1 MQWALYGRRNKMTK
15 KKKYILIGGGVLLVG
30 ALVAAKV
37 MTGSDETVIVQVEEV
52 TNEKIVEI
60 VAASGKVQPI
70 ISVDIAANVSGKILS
85 ITAEEGDKV
94 EKGQVLVYLDNARYV
109 ASVNQRMAALRSAEA
124 QVALERANLKVIN
137 STTIRQNELYKKGLI
152 SESDLEGAE
161 GNYEVGIARLNSAKE
176 SVSQAEAYLDQANDD
191 LSKTKL
197 YTALGGIVV
206 KINKEVGEI
215 ALGSQFQEDII
226 MTIADLTE
234 MEVLVEVDENDVV
247 LLEIGDT
254 TAIEIDAFG
263 DELFRGLVEEVAN
276 SAITRGLGTQEQVT
290 NFEVTIRMLEF
301 PRMLR
306 PGMSASVEIITNV
319 SDYAIAV
326 PIQSVTVRK
335 PKKIK
340 RIEGGEGI
348 AIASNGIEREIHNG
362 TDDYV
367 EVVFVI
373 EDDIA
378 VMRKVKTGITGESKI
393 EILEGV
399 EPGEM
404 IVSGSYRVLS
414 KTLQDGDIVK
424 IEEENNGKSE
434 ELSH

>member
-1 MQWALYGRRNKMTK
+1 MTK

-109 ASVNQRMAALRSAEA
+109 ASVNQRMAALRSAKA
-124 QVALERANLKVIN
+124 QQALERANLKVIN
-137 STTIRQNELYKKGLI
+137 STTKRQNELYKKGLI

-326 PIQSVTVRK
+326 PIQSVTVRE

-340 RIEGGEGI
+340 RIEGGEGV
-348 AIASNGIEREIHNG
+348 AIASNGLEEEIHNG

-404 IVSGSYRVLS
+404 VVSGSYRVLS

-424 IEEENNGKSE
+424 IEEESNGKSE

>member
-1 MQWALYGRRNKMTK
+1 MTK
-15 KKKYILIGGGVLLVG
+15 KKKIILIGGGVLLVG
-30 ALVAAKV
+30 ALVTANLMRDSGKSV
-37 MTGSDETVIVQVEEV
+37 TVQVEEV

-94 EKGQVLVYLDNARYV
+94 KKGQVVVYLDNARYV

-301 PRMLR
+301 PKMLR

-319 SDYAIAV
+319 SDYAVAV
-326 PIQSVTVRK
+326 PIQSVTVRE

-348 AIASNGIEREIHNG
+348 AIASNGIEREIYNG

-399 EPGEM
+399 QPGEM
-404 IVSGSYRVLS
+404 IVTGSYRVLS

-424 IEEENNGKSE
+424 IEEESNGKSE

>member
-1 MQWALYGRRNKMTK
+1 M
-15 KKKYILIGGGVLLVG
+15 IGG
-30 ALVAAKV
+30 LVAAKIIG
-37 MTGSDETVIVQVEEV
+37 GSEEAVAVQVEEV
-52 TNEKIVEI
+52 TRERVVEI
-60 VAASGKVQPI
+60 VSASGRVQPV

-85 ITAEEGDKV
+85 MTADEGDEVK
-94 EKGQVLVYLDNARYV
+94 EGQVLVYLDSTRYV
-109 ASVNQRMAALRSAEA
+109 ASVAQRLAALRSAKA
-124 QVALERANLKVIN
+124 QEALERANLKVTN
-137 STTIRQNELYKKGLI
+137 SATKRQHELYKKGLI
-152 SESDLEGAE
+152 SESDLEGAD
-161 GNYEVGIARLNSAKE
+161 GNYEVAIARLNSAKE
-176 SVSQAEAYLDQANDD
+176 SVSQARALLDQAKDD

-197 YTALGGIVV
+197 YTSSSGTIV

-226 MTIADLTE
+226 MTIADLSD

-263 DELFRGLVEEVAN
+263 EEIFRGLVEEVAN
-276 SAITRGLGTQEQVT
+276 SAVTRGLGTQEQVT

-301 PRMLR
+301 PAMLR
-306 PGMSASVEIITNV
+306 PGMSASVEVVTNV
-319 SDYAIAV
+319 SEDATAV
-326 PIQSVTVRK
+326 PIQSVTVRE

-340 RIEGGEGI
+340 RVEVEGGEGI
-348 AIASNGIEREIHNG
+348 AIASNGFEEENHNG

-378 VMRKVKTGITGESKI
+378 VMRKVKTGITGETKI

-424 IEEENNGKSE
+424 IEDENNGKSE
-434 ELSH
+434 GLGH

>member
-1 MQWALYGRRNKMTK
+1 MTK
-15 KKKYILIGGGVLLVG
+15 KKKYILIGGGVVLIG
-30 ALVAAKV
+30 AMVAAKV
-37 MTGSDETVIVQVEEV
+37 MSGSDEAVMVKVEEV
-52 TNEKIVEI
+52 TKEKIVEI

-70 ISVDIAANVSGKILS
+70 ISVDIAANVSGKILK
-85 ITAEEGDKV
+85 IMAEEGDKV
-94 EKGQVLVYLDNARYV
+94 KEGQVLVYLDNARYV
-109 ASVNQRMAALRSAEA
+109 AAVNQRMAALRSAKA
-124 QVALERANLKVIN
+124 QEALERANLKVIN
-137 STTIRQNELYKKGLI
+137 STTKRQNELYKKGLI

-161 GNYEVGIARLNSAKE
+161 GNYEVGVARLNSAKE
-176 SVSQAEAYLDQANDD
+176 FVSQSEAFLDQANDD
-191 LSKTKL
+191 LSKTML
-197 YTALGGIVV
+197 YTSLSGIVV

-301 PRMLR
+301 PKMLR

-319 SDYAIAV
+319 SDYAVAV
-326 PIQSVTVRK
+326 PIQSVTVRE

-348 AIASNGIEREIHNG
+348 AIASNELKEEIHNG

-399 EPGEM
+399 LPGEM

-424 IEEENNGKSE
+424 IEEESNGKSE

>member
-1 MQWALYGRRNKMTK
+1 MTK

-30 ALVAAKV
+30 ALVTAKV

-52 TNEKIVEI
+52 TNEKITEI
-60 VAASGKVQPI
+60 VSASGKVQPI

-85 ITAEEGDKV
+85 MTAEEGDKV
-94 EKGQVLVYLDNARYV
+94 KKGQVLVYLDNARYV
-109 ASVNQRMAALRSAEA
+109 ATVNQRMAALRSAKA
-124 QVALERANLKVIN
+124 QEALERANLKVIN
-137 STTIRQNELYKKGLI
+137 SATKRQNELYKKGLI

-197 YTALGGIVV
+197 YTALEGIVV

-263 DELFRGLVEEVAN
+263 DKLFRGLVEEVAN

-290 NFEVTIRMLEF
+290 NFEVTIKMLEF
-301 PRMLR
+301 PAMLR
-306 PGMSASVEIITNV
+306 PGMSASVEVITNV
-319 SDYAIAV
+319 SDNATAV
-326 PIQSVTVRK
+326 PIQSVTVRE

-340 RIEGGEGI
+340 RVEGGEGV
-348 AIASNGIEREIHNG
+348 AIASNGFQEEENHNG

-367 EVVFVI
+367 EVVFVV

-404 IVSGSYRVLS
+404 VVSGSYRVLS
-414 KTLQDGDIVK
+414 KTLQDGDKVK
-424 IEEENNGKSE
+424 VEEDNNGKSE
-434 ELSH
+434 GLGH

>member
-1 MQWALYGRRNKMTK
+1 MTK

-30 ALVAAKV
+30 AMVAANL
-37 MTGSDETVIVQVEEV
+37 MRSSDKTVLVQVEEV
-52 TNEKIVEI
+52 TSEKIVEI
-60 VAASGKVQPI
+60 VAASGRVQPI
-70 ISVDIAANVSGKILS
+70 ISVDIAANVSGKILN

-94 EKGQVLVYLDNARYV
+94 EKGQVVVYLDSTRYV
-109 ASVNQRMAALRSAEA
+109 ASVNQRMAALRSAKA
-124 QVALERANLKVIN
+124 QEALERANLKVIN
-137 STTIRQNELYKKGLI
+137 SATKRQHELYKKGLI
-152 SESDLEGAE
+152 SESDLEGAD

-176 SVSQAEAYLDQANDD
+176 SVSQANAFLDQAKDD

-197 YTALGGIVV
+197 YTTLGGIVV

-215 ALGSQFQEDII
+215 ALGSQFQEDVI

-276 SAITRGLGTQEQVT
+276 SAVTRGLGTQEQVT

-301 PRMLR
+301 PKMLR
-306 PGMSASVEIITNV
+306 PGMSASVEVITNV
-319 SDYAIAV
+319 SDYATAV
-326 PIQSVTVRK
+326 PIQSVTVRE
-335 PKKIK
+335 PKKIE
-340 RIEGGEGI
+340 RIDGGEGV
-348 AIASNGIEREIHNG
+348 AIASSEIEEENHNG
-362 TDDYV
+362 TEDYV
-367 EVVFVI
+367 EVVFVV
-373 EDDIA
+373 EDDKA

-424 IEEENNGKSE
+424 VEDEKNGKSE
-434 ELSH
+434 ELGH

>member
-1 MQWALYGRRNKMTK
+1 MTK

-30 ALVAAKV
+30 AMVAANL
-37 MTGSDETVIVQVEEV
+37 MRSSDKTILVQVEEV
-52 TNEKIVEI
+52 TSEKIVEI
-60 VAASGKVQPI
+60 VAASGRVQPI
-70 ISVDIAANVSGKILS
+70 ISVDIAANVSGKILN

-94 EKGQVLVYLDNARYV
+94 EKGQVVVYLDSTRYV
-109 ASVNQRMAALRSAEA
+109 ASVNQRLAALRSSIA
-124 QVALERANLKVIN
+124 QEALERANLKVIN
-137 STTIRQNELYKKGLI
+137 SATKRQHELYKKGLI
-152 SESDLEGAE
+152 SESDLEGAD

-176 SVSQAEAYLDQANDD
+176 SVSQARAFLDQAKDD

-197 YTALGGIVV
+197 FTTLGGIVV

-226 MTIADLTE
+226 MTIADLSQ

-263 DELFRGLVEEVAN
+263 DEIFRGLVEEVAN
-276 SAITRGLGTQEQVT
+276 SAVTRGLGTQEQVT

-301 PRMLR
+301 PKMLR
-306 PGMSASVEIITNV
+306 PGMSASVEVITNI
-319 SDYAIAV
+319 SDYATAV
-326 PIQSVTVRK
+326 PIQSVTVRE

-340 RIEGGEGI
+340 RIEGGEGV
-348 AIASNGIEREIHNG
+348 AIASNDVEEENHNG
-362 TDDYV
+362 AEDYV

-373 EDDIA
+373 EDDKA

-399 EPGEM
+399 EPGEI
-404 IVSGSYRVLS
+404 IVSGSYRILS
-414 KTLQDGDIVK
+414 KTLQDGDKVK
-424 IEEENNGKSE
+424 VEDESNGKSV

>member
-1 MQWALYGRRNKMTK
+1 MTK
-15 KKKYILIGGGVLLVG
+15 RKKLIIAGGTLVVLG
-30 ALVAAKV
+30 GLVAAK
-37 MTGSDETVIVQVEEV
+37 MIGGSDDTVQVQVEEV

-60 VAASGKVQPI
+60 VSASGRVQPV

-85 ITAEEGDKV
+85 MTAEEGDEVK
-94 EKGQVLVYLDNARYV
+94 EGQILVFLDSTRYV
-109 ASVNQRMAALRSAEA
+109 ASVDQRMAALRSAKA
-124 QVALERANLKVIN
+124 QEALERANLKVTN
-137 STTIRQNELYKKGLI
+137 SATKRQHELYKKGLI
-152 SESDLEGAE
+152 SESDLEGAD
-161 GNYEVGIARLNSAKE
+161 GNYEVAIARLNSAKE
-176 SVSQAEAYLDQANDD
+176 SVSQAKALLDQARDD

-197 YTALGGIVV
+197 YTTSSGTVV

-263 DELFRGLVEEVAN
+263 EELFSGLVGEVAN
-276 SAITRGLGTQEQVT
+276 SAVTRGLGTQEQVT
-290 NFEVTIRMLEF
+290 NFEVTIKMLEF
-301 PRMLR
+301 PAMLR
-306 PGMSASVEIITNV
+306 PGMSASVEVITNV
-319 SDYAIAV
+319 SDNATAV
-326 PIQSVTVRK
+326 PIQSVTVRE

-340 RIEGGEGI
+340 RIEGGEGV
-348 AIASNGIEREIHNG
+348 AIASNGFQEEENHNG
-362 TDDYV
+362 ADDYV
-367 EVVFVI
+367 EVVFVV

-404 IVSGSYRVLS
+404 VVSGSYRILS
-414 KTLQDGDIVK
+414 KSLQDGDNVK
-424 IEEENNGKSE
+424 IEDEYEGKAE
-434 ELSH
+434 GLSH

>member
-1 MQWALYGRRNKMTK
+1 MTK
-15 KKKYILIGGGVLLVG
+15 KKKYMLIGGGALLVG

-37 MTGSDETVIVQVEEV
+37 MTGSDEAVIVQVEVV
-52 TNEKIVEI
+52 TTEKIVEI
-60 VAASGKVQPI
+60 VSASGRVQPI
-70 ISVDIAANVSGKILS
+70 MSVDIAANVSGKILN
-85 ITAEEGDKV
+85 ITADEGDEV
-94 EKGQVLVYLDNARYV
+94 NEGQVLVYLDSTKHV
-109 ASVNQRMAALRSAEA
+109 AAVNQRKAALRSAKA
-124 QVALERANLKVIN
+124 QEALERATLKVTN
-137 STTIRQNELYKKGLI
+137 SATKRQHELYKKGLI
-152 SESDLEGAE
+152 SKSDLEGAD

-176 SVSQAEAYLDQANDD
+176 SVSQAEAYLDQAKDD

-197 YTALGGIVV
+197 YTSLSGTIV

-226 MTIADLTE
+226 LTVADLTE

-263 DELFRGLVEEVAN
+263 DEIFRGLVDEVAN
-276 SAITRGLGTQEQVT
+276 SAVTRGLGTQEQVT

-301 PRMLR
+301 PKMLR
-306 PGMSASVEIITNV
+306 PGMSASVEVVTNV
-319 SDYAIAV
+319 SDNATAV
-326 PIQSVTVRK
+326 PIQSVTVRE
-335 PKKIK
+335 PKKIE
-340 RIEGGEGI
+340 RVVGGEGM
-348 AIASNGIEREIHNG
+348 AIASDGIEEEKHNG

-399 EPGEM
+399 DPGEK

-424 IEEENNGKSE
+424 IEEEINGKSKV
-434 ELSH
+434 LSH

>member
-1 MQWALYGRRNKMTK
+1 MTK

-37 MTGSDETVIVQVEEV
+37 MSGSDETVIVQVEEV
-52 TNEKIVEI
+52 TKEKIVEI

-70 ISVDIAANVSGKILS
+70 ISVDIAANVSGKILK
-85 ITAEEGDKV
+85 IMAEEGDKV
-94 EKGQVLVYLDNARYV
+94 KEGQVLVYLDNGRYV
-109 ASVNQRMAALRSAEA
+109 AAVNQRMAALRSSKA
-124 QVALERANLKVIN
+124 QEALEKANLKVIN
-137 STTIRQNELYKKGLI
+137 SATKRQNELYKKGLI

-161 GNYEVGIARLNSAKE
+161 GNYEVGVARLNSAKE
-176 SVSQAEAYLDQANDD
+176 SVSQAEAFLDQANDD

-197 YTALGGIVV
+197 YTSLSGIVV

-301 PRMLR
+301 PKMLR

-319 SDYAIAV
+319 SDYAVAV
-326 PIQSVTVRK
+326 PIQSVTVRE

-348 AIASNGIEREIHNG
+348 AIASNELEEEIHNG

-399 EPGEM
+399 LPGEM